1 MKDSLAQQVAAGAG
15 IPDWGTRM
23 ILLVAVGF
31 ALAVTAL
38 LLYYKMKEADQ
49 KIGED

>member
-1 MKDSLAQQVAAGAG
+1 MKDSLSQQVAAGAG

-23 ILLVAVGF
+23 TLLVIALS

-38 LLYYKMKEADQ
+38 LLYFKMTEADK
-49 KIGED
+49 KIGGD